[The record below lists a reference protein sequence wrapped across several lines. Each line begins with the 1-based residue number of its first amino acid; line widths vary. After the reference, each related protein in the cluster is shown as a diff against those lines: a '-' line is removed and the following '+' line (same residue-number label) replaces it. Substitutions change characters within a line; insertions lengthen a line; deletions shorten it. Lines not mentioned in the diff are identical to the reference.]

1 MNKKPYSSA
10 IKKTAYRYPITKKMA
25 SLMLDGYD
33 RNEIEIKCI
42 DENYIEVESPSIRR
56 QVVSVIYPRLCS
68 LDDYLLNEFYNGD
81 VETSKFILVYAI
93 AKTDPLFF
101 EFMFEVYREA
111 LVGEKNYFSQD
122 DFDAFF
128 ASKKEND
135 PIVATWGDETIYCVS
150 KGIKNVI
157 KESGLGSKEGR
168 RIISNHIMVHPAV
181 AEHIELIGDYEYLKA
196 LLGVQ

>member
-10 IKKTAYRYPITKKMA
+10 IKKTAFRYPITKKIA
-25 SLMLDGYD
+25 ALMLNGND
-33 RNEIEIKCI
+33 RFEIETKCI
-42 DENYIEVESPSIRR
+42 DENYIEVESPAIRR

-68 LDDYLLNEFYNGD
+68 LDDYLLNEFYYGD
-81 VETSKFILVYAI
+81 VDTSKFILVYAI

-111 LVGEKNYFSQD
+111 LVGDKNYFSQD

-157 KESGLGSKEGR
+157 NESGLGSKEGR
-168 RIISNHIMVHPAV
+168 RIKANHIMIHPAV
-181 AEHIELIGDYEYLKA
+181 IEHIELLGDRDYLKA
-196 LLGVQ
+196 LLGVE